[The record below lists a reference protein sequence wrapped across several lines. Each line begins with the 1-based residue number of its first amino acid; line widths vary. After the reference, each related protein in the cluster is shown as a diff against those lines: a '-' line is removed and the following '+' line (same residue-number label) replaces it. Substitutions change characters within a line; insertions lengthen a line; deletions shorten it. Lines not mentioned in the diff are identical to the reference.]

1 MLATPDGEADAAGL
15 VVPIRVPA
23 VKHWRHFGTSEW
35 DHVKDGLIGLV
46 LGTLLPVGLFYA
58 TYRLFSFSLAV
69 VVVLV
74 WSGLV
79 FFWHRRLAHRF
90 DVFSASTFVFACF
103 KAIAGLV
110 SNNPFLYLAW
120 PSIENVVYGSVFF
133 VSALLGSPLLAMYAR
148 RIYPV
153 PPDVQHTAAFRRAF
167 IVVSALWLVGSLARA
182 SLRLFLL
189 SNLTLEGFL
198 LVDTIAGWPINLTLV
213 SFTVWYPLR
222 VLSQAGLIHMQ
233 PPPVIEAVEH
243 VIEQSVEE
251 PTPVLP

>member
-1 MLATPDGEADAAGL
+1 MLLTPDGEADAAGL
-15 VVPIRVPA
+15 GVQIPA
-23 VKHWRHFGTSEW
+23 VKHWRHFGTNEW
-35 DHVKDGLIGLV
+35 DHVKDGLIGLA

-69 VVVLV
+69 IVVLV
-74 WSGLV
+74 WSALV
-79 FFWHRRLAHRF
+79 FVWHRRRAHHF
-90 DVFSASTFVFACF
+90 DVFSASTFAFACF

-120 PSIENVVYGSVFF
+120 PSIENLVYGSVFF
-133 VSALLGSPLLAMYAR
+133 GSALLGTPLLAMYAR

-153 PPDVQHTAAFRRAF
+153 PPDVQQTAAFRRAF
-167 IVVSALWLVGSLARA
+167 IVVSAAWLVGSLLRA
-182 SLRLFLL
+182 GLRLFLL

-222 VLSQAGLIHMQ
+222 ALSQAGLIHVE

-243 VIEQSVEE
+243 VIEQSIEE